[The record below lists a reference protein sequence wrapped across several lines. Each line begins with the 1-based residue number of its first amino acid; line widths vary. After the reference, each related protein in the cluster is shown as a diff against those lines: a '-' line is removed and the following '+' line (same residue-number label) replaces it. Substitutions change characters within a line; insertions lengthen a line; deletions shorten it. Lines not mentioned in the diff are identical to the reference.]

1 MNNARQTANSFLSTL
16 VLTAGLILIPTLNAG
31 ASDIKVIANVSVK
44 ADSISA
50 DELRA
55 VFLVTRRTLKDGS
68 PVVPVLN
75 KSGATHE
82 AFVEAYLHRD
92 VDELR
97 TYYQG
102 LVFTGKGS
110 MPRELSSDAEVT
122 AFVAQTKGAIGYVD
136 GNLKAEGVK
145 VLLVLASGRNAERR
159 LMTRVEPEYPETLKQ
174 LHIGGTVRLALTIS
188 PKGEVEEVQLLGGS
202 PILGEAAARAA
213 KRWIYA
219 PAPSRTTVEVSIPF
233 EARP

>member
-1 MNNARQTANSFLSTL
+1 MNEAGQTPRSLRTP
-16 VLTAGLILIPTLNAG
+16 VLITAGFILIAVVNAL
-31 ASDIKVIANVSVK
+31 AADVKVIANESVK

-55 VFLVTRRTLKDGS
+55 VFLSERKALKDGS
-68 PVVPVLN
+68 SVVPVVN
-75 KSGATHE
+75 ADGFTHE
-82 AFVEAYLHRD
+82 AFLKLYLHRD
-92 VDELR
+92 AEELR

-110 MPRELSSDAEVT
+110 MPREFSSDADVA
-122 AFVAQTKGAIGYVD
+122 AFVAHTRGAIGYVD
-136 GNLKAEGVK
+136 GNFNAEGVK
-145 VLLVLASGRNAERR
+145 VLVVLASGRNVERR
-159 LMTRVEPEYPETLKQ
+159 LLTRIEPEYPETLKQ

-188 PKGEVEEVQLLGGS
+188 PKGTVERVALLGGN
-202 PILGEAAARAA
+202 PILAEAAAKAA

-219 PAPSRTTVEVSIPF
+219 PAPSQTTVEISVPF